1 MAKNRI
7 QVVVPALIDTKE
19 FHPTYVMQKV
29 LLTHLAEMGSRDC
42 EELTNPPKILTA
54 LGHDRSNWYKWK
66 VMKGFNEWWQT
77 AIEEELRGDT
87 LSKVHVNLAR
97 LAMTHRDS
105 STIKLYL
112 ERFDDEYKPSLRQVH
127 SLDRGYPPPMDIE
140 EALAISRAHGR
151 KVSESQADDV
161 SNS

>member
-19 FHPTYVMQKV
+19 FHPTCVMQKV
-29 LLTHLAEMGSRDC
+29 LLTHLAEMGDRDC

-54 LGHDRSNWYKWK
+54 LGHDRSNWYKWT
-66 VMKGFNEWWQT
+66 Q
-77 AIEEELRGDT
+77 
-87 LSKVHVNLAR
+87 
-97 LAMTHRDS
+97 RDS

-112 ERFDDEYKPSLRQVH
+112 ERFDNEYKPSLRQVH
-127 SLDRGYPPPMDIE
+127 SLDQGQPPPEDV
-140 EALAISRAHGR
+140 EAAIARSRARIEVR
-151 KVSESQADDV
+151 KISASQAGGV